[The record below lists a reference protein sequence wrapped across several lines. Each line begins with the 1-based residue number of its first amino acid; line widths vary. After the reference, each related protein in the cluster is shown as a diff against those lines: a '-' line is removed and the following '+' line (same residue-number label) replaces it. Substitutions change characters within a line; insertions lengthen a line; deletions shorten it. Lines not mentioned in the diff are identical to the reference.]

1 MNSIFIDANII
12 LDVLYKR
19 EPYFEDSNVILSL
32 CENKK
37 IHGITSTAILMNLHY
52 IIMHR
57 THSRKIACKA
67 IAELGKILDII
78 DIRKEDVLS
87 SCDKVPKNIDNY
99 VNELCAI
106 RNSCEAIITRNRKDF
121 SGEKI
126 RVMDPEE
133 FLKGY

>member
-37 IHGITSTAILMNLHY
+37 IHGITSTAILMNLHC

-67 IAELGKILDII
+67 IVELGKILDII

-87 SCDKVPKNIDNY
+87 SCEEVPKDFEDH

-106 RNSCEAIITRNRKDF
+106 RNSCDAIITRNIKDF
-121 SGEKI
+121 SGEGIK
-126 RVMDPEE
+126 VLNPEK
-133 FLKGY
+133 FLSGY